1 MTRTRGLLLGI
12 GAVLTFTSASCLGTN
27 IDLDFDEDGFDDD
40 VDCNPQDPLVYPGA
54 PDAYGDGTDS
64 NCDGTDGVDAD
75 QDNYANATGQDCND
89 NDATIHP
96 GADDPVGDGVDQ
108 DCDGLDG
115 SGGGDDDDSGDDD
128 DDTGD
133 DDDSGDDDD
142 DTGDDDTGDDDTG
155 DDDDTTSADPGQPV
169 ITSLLGTWDSSE
181 ARFDFEIYVQDSS
194 CDLGQPTVRWFLDGF
209 EQDTILYSGP
219 ALTCSAS
226 PLSIWIGSAFTAGV
240 SYAFGFS
247 VEDSIGQVSEPYNLI
262 LNAS

>member
-1 MTRTRGLLLGI
+1 MPRLLSLLLLLSFPVG
-12 GAVLTFTSASCLGTN
+12 LASCLPGLPIGN
-27 IDLDFDEDGFDDD
+27 SGGEPQDVDFGDDD
-40 VDCNPQDPLVYPGA
+40 
-54 PDAYGDGTDS
+54 S
-64 NCDGTDGVDAD
+64 
-75 QDNYANATGQDCND
+75 
-89 NDATIHP
+89 
-96 GADDPVGDGVDQ
+96 
-108 DCDGLDG
+108 
-115 SGGGDDDDSGDDD
+115 SGGDDDDASQLFEGDEPGECDDGADNDQDGLFDCDDPDCAGAPVCDEGD

-133 DDDSGDDDD
+133 DDTGDDDTGDD

-181 ARFDFEIYVQDSS
+181 ARFDFEIYVQDSY